1 MNEILDER
9 RGMPSASNG
18 GRYEDC
24 PESHELSK
32 PFKNEGGA
40 AAQDGTDCHTYM
52 EGGEVDLRPELL
64 SLCREAEAQRSE
76 VLSFMFEDWEENPPE
91 VVTENRI
98 WYPGNRYSGVPDLLA
113 FKGGKCLC
121 IDYKF
126 GRIAV
131 PHAKDNKQLKW
142 LAALIDRKYSVT
154 SVTVCIIQPSAGGFT
169 MHTYDKA
176 ALKKAR
182 ASVLRTLRKMEGG
195 KTAPKAGD
203 HCKYCPARVACPA
216 AAKQVQALASVNK
229 VEALSAD
236 QMSQTLDMLDSVES
250 TVRAIRKRA
259 TEMLKDDADAI
270 PGYTLKRASSR
281 RSIADAAAAYHT
293 LKREG
298 LATEGQFLEACSIGV
313 SKVQKMVQSGAD
325 VGPAEAARM
334 VNTLLNGN
342 ISFKEGE
349 PKPCRVE

>member
-9 RGMPSASNG
+9 RGKPSASNAA
-18 GRYEDC
+18 RYEGC
-24 PESHELSK
+24 SRSHELSR
-32 PFKNEGGA
+32 PFKNEGSA
-40 AAQDGTDCHTYM
+40 AAADGTDCHTFM
-52 EGGEVDLRPELL
+52 EGKEVDLRPELL

-76 VLSFMFEDWEENPPE
+76 VLSFAFPDWEDHPPE
-91 VVTENRI
+91 VIAEDRI
-98 WYPGNRYSGVPDLLA
+98 WYPGDRYSGVPDLLA
-113 FKGGKCLC
+113 FRNGECLC

-126 GRIAV
+126 GRIPV
-131 PHAKDNKQLKW
+131 PHAKENKQLKW

-182 ASVLRTLRKMEGG
+182 ASVLRVLRKIEKGNG
-195 KTAPKAGD
+195 PLKAGT
-203 HCKYCPARVACPA
+203 HCKYCPARVTCPA
-216 AAKQVQALASVNK
+216 SNKQVSALASVSK
-229 VEALSAD
+229 VDLLSPD
-236 QMSQTLDMLDSVES
+236 QMAQTLDMLETVES

-259 TEMLKDDADAI
+259 TEMLKEDGKAI
-270 PGYTLKRASSR
+270 PGYVLSRASTR
-281 RSIADAAAAYHT
+281 RSIADAAAAYES

-313 SKVQKMVQSGAD
+313 CKVQKLVQSGAD

-334 VNTLLNGN
+334 MNTLLNGN

-349 PKPCRVE
+349 PKPCRAE